1 MSIKRI
7 AVFLREAV
15 RKHSFFSELKVN
27 AYSSGKIFSLA
38 TFPENQKANVKT
50 NKQKKLIYLG
60 CPLYAVFSH
69 LLKLSCADL
78 VNH

>member
-7 AVFLREAV
+7 AIFLREAV

-38 TFPENQKANVKT
+38 TFPENQKANVK
-50 NKQKKLIYLG
+50 KKKK
-60 CPLYAVFSH
+60 S
-69 LLKLSCADL
+69 
-78 VNH
+78 

>member
-7 AVFLREAV
+7 AIFLREAV

-38 TFPENQKANVKT
+38 TFPENQKANVK
-50 NKQKKLIYLG
+50 KK
-60 CPLYAVFSH
+60 
-69 LLKLSCADL
+69 KKADIPRL
-78 VNH
+78 PTLCCV

>member
-50 NKQKKLIYLG
+50 NKKK
-60 CPLYAVFSH
+60 S
-69 LLKLSCADL
+69 
-78 VNH
+78 